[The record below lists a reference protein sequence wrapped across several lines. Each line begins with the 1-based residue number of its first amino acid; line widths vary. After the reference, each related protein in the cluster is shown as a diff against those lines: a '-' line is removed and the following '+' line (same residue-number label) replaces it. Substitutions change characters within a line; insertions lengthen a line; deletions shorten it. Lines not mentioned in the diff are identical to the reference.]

1 MKVKRLFVLELVLEC
16 SATQEKTIVD
26 QLVIC
31 LFSRI
36 IIALCF
42 NFKNFQINNF
52 FSYGFYACIVSLY
65 HKQPKLKVCVTR
77 FIHI

>member
-1 MKVKRLFVLELVLEC
+1 MTAQTDLVGKISRAERYVFYGLKIMQMCGESVGVKVKRLFVLELLLEC

-42 NFKNFQINNF
+42 NFKSF
-52 FSYGFYACIVSLY
+52 
-65 HKQPKLKVCVTR
+65 
-77 FIHI
+77 